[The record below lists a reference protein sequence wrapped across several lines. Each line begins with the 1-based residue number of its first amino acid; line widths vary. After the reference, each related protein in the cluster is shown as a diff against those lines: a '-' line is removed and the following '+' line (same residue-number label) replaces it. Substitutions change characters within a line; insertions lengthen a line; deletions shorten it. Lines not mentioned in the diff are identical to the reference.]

1 MLTALIQST
10 MPVLLLVE
18 DSSKENVL
26 SKFYLALILVA
37 VLYAKRVHGSE
48 TNGIKTRPQR
58 MHQE

>member
-26 SKFYLALILVA
+26 SKFLISVDFSGCSLRKKGA
-37 VLYAKRVHGSE
+37 WK
-48 TNGIKTRPQR
+48 
-58 MHQE
+58 